1 MVKDILFDF
10 NNSLADIVG
19 RDDGF
24 GREDIESMDGKIS
37 GAISRI
43 ETIRKEGNPGFVRLP
58 FSRDVA
64 SEISAFAESI
74 RDNYE
79 NFVVLGI
86 GGSALGNIALNTALT
101 DPYKRKKGFPKLFVM
116 DNIDP
121 EIFSSLLE
129 GIDLKK
135 TVFNVITKSGGTSET
150 MSQFLIV
157 KSMLEKMYGSK
168 YKEHIIATTDPE
180 KGDLK
185 TIAEEEGYKTFYIPQ
200 NVGGRFSVLSPVGL
214 LSAAITGIDIHEL
227 LAGAEKMETRCGE
240 RDYFLNPAYMYAILH
255 YILDVKK
262 NKKISV
268 MMPYSTKL
276 RDIADWYRQLWAE
289 SLGKTRIVEG
299 NSLFVGQTPVK
310 ALGATDQHSQVQ
322 LYVEGPNDKYFV
334 FVGVKKFAKDI
345 KIPAGFESKKSINYL
360 SGHTMGE
367 LFHAEQKATTLAL
380 TKAKRPNSTIWLPEI
395 SENSIGQLLY
405 MLELAT
411 AFAGYLLEIDPFN
424 QPGVEE
430 GKKLTYALMG
440 RPGFEEK
447 KAEIEK
453 IGKPDPRYII

>member
-1 MVKDILFDF
+1 MSGNISFDF
-10 NNSLADIVG
+10 NNSLADVVG
-19 RDDGF
+19 QDNGF
-24 GREDIESMDGKIS
+24 TEEDIKSVEKKVTRAVSKIQ
-37 GAISRI
+37 
-43 ETIRKEGNPGFVRLP
+43 EIREKGNPGFVKLP
-58 FSRDVA
+58 FSREVA
-64 SEISAFAESI
+64 SEIKIFADSI
-74 RDNYE
+74 RSKYE
-79 NFVVLGI
+79 NFIVLGI

-101 DPYKRKKGFPKLFVM
+101 EPYKKKHGIPKLFVM

-121 EIFSSLLE
+121 EVFVSMLE

-135 TVFNVITKSGGTSET
+135 TVFNVITKSGSTSET
-150 MSQFLIV
+150 MSQFIIIKTL
-157 KSMLEKMYGSK
+157 LEKVYGKK
-168 YKEHIIATTDPE
+168 YKEHIIATTDPQ
-180 KGDLK
+180 KGDLRS
-185 TIAEEEGYKTFYIPQ
+185 ISEQEGYKIFNIPE

-214 LSAAITGIDIHEL
+214 LSAAVTGIDIHEL
-227 LAGAEKMETRCGE
+227 LAGAEKMEMRCRE
-240 RDYFLNPAYMYAILH
+240 SSYLKNPAYMYAILH

-276 RDIADWYRQLWAE
+276 KDIADWYRQLWAE
-289 SLGKTRIVEG
+289 SLGKTRNVDG
-299 NSLFVGQTPVK
+299 GSVFVGQTPVK

-334 FVGVKKFAKDI
+334 FVGVSKFTKDI
-345 KIPAGFESKKSINYL
+345 EIPKGFEDKKSISYL

-380 TKAKRPNSTIWLPEI
+380 TKAKRPNATIWIPEI
-395 SENSIGQLLY
+395 SENSVGQLLY

-447 KAEIEK
+447 KEEIEK
-453 IGKPDPRYII
+453 IDRPNPGYII

>member
-1 MVKDILFDF
+1 M
-10 NNSLADIVG
+10 
-19 RDDGF
+19 
-24 GREDIESMDGKIS
+24 
-37 GAISRI
+37 
-43 ETIRKEGNPGFVRLP
+43 
-58 FSRDVA
+58 
-64 SEISAFAESI
+64 
-74 RDNYE
+74 
-79 NFVVLGI
+79 
-86 GGSALGNIALNTALT
+86 
-101 DPYKRKKGFPKLFVM
+101 
-116 DNIDP
+116 
-121 EIFSSLLE
+121 
-129 GIDLKK
+129 
-135 TVFNVITKSGGTSET
+135 
-150 MSQFLIV
+150 
-157 KSMLEKMYGSK
+157 
-168 YKEHIIATTDPE
+168 
-180 KGDLK
+180 
-185 TIAEEEGYKTFYIPQ
+185 
-200 NVGGRFSVLSPVGL
+200 LSPVGL

-345 KIPAGFESKKSINYL
+345 KIHAGFESKKSINYL